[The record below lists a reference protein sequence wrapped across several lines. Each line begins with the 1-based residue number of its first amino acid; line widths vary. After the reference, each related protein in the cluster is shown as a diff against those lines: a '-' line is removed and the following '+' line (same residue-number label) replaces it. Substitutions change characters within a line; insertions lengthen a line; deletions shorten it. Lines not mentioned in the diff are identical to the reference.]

1 MLYLCKSNTM
11 KKQLLLV
18 FILSVFA
25 LPMYSNKFLAPIGGL
40 EEKVAYLS
48 EKLNINNEAFRLAIK
63 GFEKLKG
70 LGRINNLRYLTIADF
85 SKPSTEE
92 RLYVIDM
99 MLEQVVIQTLVAH
112 GKNSGT
118 LFANLFSNKNASHQ
132 SSLGFYVTGYPYKG
146 KHGNSLELNGVEE
159 GINDQA
165 KNRAIVI
172 HGADYVST
180 SFIKQQGYI
189 GRSQGC
195 PAVPNN
201 KVASIIEA
209 IQGASCMFIY
219 APDKDYLKKSILS
232 R

>member
-1 MLYLCKSNTM
+1 M
-11 KKQLLLV
+11 KKQFLLLL
-18 FILSVFA
+18 ILSVFA
-25 LPMYSNKFLAPIGGL
+25 VPSYSKKLLVPTSGL

-48 EKLNINNEAFRLAIK
+48 EKLNINNEAFRIAIK
-63 GFEKLKG
+63 GYEKLKG

-85 SKPSTEE
+85 SKPSSEE
-92 RLYVIDM
+92 RLYVVDM
-99 MLEQVVIQTLVAH
+99 MLEQVVIRTLVAH

-118 LFANLFSNKNASHQ
+118 LFANMFSNKNASHQ
-132 SSLGFYVTGYPYKG
+132 SSLGFYITGNPYKG
-146 KHGNSLELNGVEE
+146 KHGNALELNGVEK

-180 SFIKQQGYI
+180 NFIKQQGYI

-201 KVASIIEA
+201 KVATIIEA

-219 APDKDYLKKSILS
+219 APDKDYLQKSSLS